1 MYILTWSFLLM
12 VPLLLSIINNNQKY
26 TDSEVV
32 VEVNRN
38 LNETIFYIV
47 YLSTFDPN
55 LLKST
60 NTE

>member
-1 MYILTWSFLLM
+1 M